1 MTVNSIA
8 QPNCETKGPNWL
20 ERGVKWAKKNPGKA
34 ALAIFLASP
43 TPTTTAAA
51 VGLVTGKQIG
61 DAWVKHS
68 AKMEADNTKKTEK
81 EIDSATK
88 DHTEFPDIRKSL
100 TTPLFTH
107 ESPFGF
113 NFEDACKKYSAKM
126 EADNAHKTEKEI
138 DGATKE

>member
-1 MTVNSIA
+1 MTVSSIA

-20 ERGVKWAKKNPGKA
+20 ERGVKWAKDNPGKA

-43 TPTTTAAA
+43 TPTTTTA
-51 VGLVTGKQIG
+51 VVAFETGKQIG

-68 AKMEADNTKKTEK
+68 AKMEADNTQKTEK

-88 DHTEFPDIRKSL
+88 DHTEYPDAALSAEEFAIL
-100 TTPLFTH
+100 ENVH
-107 ESPFGF
+107 
-113 NFEDACKKYSAKM
+113 KKLSAQK

>member
-1 MTVNSIA
+1 MVLSASFSAEEFAI
-8 QPNCETKGPNWL
+8 L
-20 ERGVKWAKKNPGKA
+20 ENVRKK
-34 ALAIFLASP
+34 L
-43 TPTTTAAA
+43 
-51 VGLVTGKQIG
+51 
-61 DAWVKHS
+61 S
-68 AKMEADNTKKTEK
+68 AEKEADNTKKTEK